1 MGKHYQ
7 QARQGHGQNAS
18 PVWGS
23 QVAGVSGILSHGFAN
38 LHGKGSGNGAGKVAG
53 ANLFTL
59 LEAQDSKVLFGVAAV
74 SESRRSWSSPS
85 RHLAKVTGEVQG
97 KAGVDLLDRP
107 KANLMA
113 SQWVEDVNLVGL
125 DLEGW
130 NDVVGVNNAQNQ
142 HNNRN
147 ASDAS
152 FEAGVEALQA
162 GNASE
167 EQTCKCNDVARGGS
181 FHPEIVAR
189 KEQFNGN
196 L

>member
-18 PVWGS
+18 PVWGFE
-23 QVAGVSGILSHGFAN
+23 VAGVTRVLRHGFAN
-38 LHGKGSGNGAGKVAG
+38 LHGKGAGNGAGKVAG
-53 ANLFTL
+53 SNFFTL
-59 LEAQDSKVLFGVAAV
+59 LEPQDSKVLFGMAAM
-74 SESRRSWSSPS
+74 SESRGSWSGPS
-85 RHLAKVTGEVQG
+85 RHLSKVTGQVQG
-97 KAGVDLLDRP
+97 KASIDLLDRS
-107 KANLMA
+107 KADLMT
-113 SQWVEDVNLVGL
+113 SQWVEDVNLVGF

-130 NDVVGVNNAQNQ
+130 NDVVGVNNAQDQ

-162 GNASE
+162 GNASK